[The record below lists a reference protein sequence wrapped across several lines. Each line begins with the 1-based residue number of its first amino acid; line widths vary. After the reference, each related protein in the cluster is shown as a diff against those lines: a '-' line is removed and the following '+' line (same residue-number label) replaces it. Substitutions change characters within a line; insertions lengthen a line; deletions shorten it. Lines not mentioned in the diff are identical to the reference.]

1 MHTLA
6 SVFLAVLAAG
16 LAQPTVAGNQD
27 KKIIVNYWT
36 HIQKILESE
45 DVRASRRTMRPSGEV
60 LVRVTYPFDHLMHLK
75 PKHLLRAAHEGVDAA
90 RTAAWGRSP
99 EAAQR
104 QAYENVAMALEY
116 YPLLAGNE
124 QDVLDLLYAM
134 SRHANDPVL
143 RTFLVNR
150 TVSGLAPDSLFARYL
165 RDEVATM
172 APEKFRDYLYKPATA
187 PQEDPMVQMAAIRA
201 LYRYDYAYQGRVL
214 MRAPEFQVYVR
225 RNDLLP
231 DPAMLLRPDAP
242 EPSGDTARMMSTL
255 ETRWIDTAKDLAKH
269 LDPERNRP
277 AAVRSLVRETIGRI
291 RQEAPIE
298 DPAAIDGILAQY
310 PKVKDSNGAS

>member
-16 LAQPTVAGNQD
+16 VAQPTADEGQD
-27 KKIIVNYWT
+27 KKVIVNYWT

-45 DVRASRRTMRPSGEV
+45 DVRANRRTMRPSGEV
-60 LVRVTYPFDHLMHLK
+60 LVRVSYPFDHLMHLK

-99 EAAQR
+99 EAAHR

-116 YPLLAGNE
+116 YPLLAGND

-134 SRHANDPVL
+134 ARRANDPVL

-165 RDEVATM
+165 RDEVTAM
-172 APEKFRDYLYKPATA
+172 APQKFRNYLYKPATA
-187 PQEDPMVQMAAIRA
+187 PDEDPMVQMAAIRA

-214 MRAPEFQVYVR
+214 MLAPEFQVYAR
-225 RNDLLP
+225 RHDLLP
-231 DPAMLLRPDAP
+231 EPAMLLRPGAP

-255 ETRWIDTAKDLAKH
+255 ETRWLDTAQDLAKH
-269 LDPERNRP
+269 LEPERGRP
-277 AAVRSLVRETIGRI
+277 AAVRALVRETLGRI
-291 RQEAPIE
+291 RQEAPLE
-298 DPAAIDGILAQY
+298 EPAAIDDLLAQY
-310 PKVKDSNGAS
+310 PKDGDSDGAS